1 MAEEHA
7 RDPIELVVT
16 SPLRRAIDTA
26 SYALGEIPTDE
37 APKSRLAHPLVAERR
52 YLSSDVGTK
61 RAELAEEYAEHTSLD
76 MLGPDEWWW
85 RAEAGAEAAADAL
98 RARRRDEKGT
108 EPISPAEI
116 FDDGLRTRL
125 EFEPEDEFVRR
136 MGAFRRWLVARPER
150 RILVVAHWGVWYSL
164 LDQKDMANCEL
175 VRCAEDALVEGDR
188 LKAPPP

>member
-1 MAEEHA
+1 MASTTGSSV
-7 RDPIELVVT
+7 D
-16 SPLRRAIDTA
+16 
-26 SYALGEIPTDE
+26 
-37 APKSRLAHPLVAERR
+37 ERR
-52 YLSSDVGTK
+52 RRTLTK
-61 RAELAEEYAEHTSLD
+61 RASCHHPHIRLELSTHGRIYRILQLHSIIYACAN
-76 MLGPDEWWW
+76 DEWWW

-98 RARRRDEKGT
+98 RARHRAEKGT

-125 EFEPEDEFVRR
+125 EFEPEDDFVRR
-136 MGAFRRWLVARPER
+136 MGAFRSWLVARPER